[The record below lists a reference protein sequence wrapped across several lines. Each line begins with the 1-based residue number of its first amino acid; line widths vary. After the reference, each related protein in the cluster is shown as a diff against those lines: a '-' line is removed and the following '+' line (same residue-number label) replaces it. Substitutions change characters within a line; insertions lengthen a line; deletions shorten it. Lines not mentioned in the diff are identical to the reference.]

1 MYTFWKRTVPPPEL
15 AVFDAVNRETCVV
28 RRPVTNTPMQA
39 LVLMNSPTHV
49 ESARG
54 LANQLLRMELPQD
67 ERLSRL
73 FRIVVSR
80 PILDAE
86 LLVLTTLLDS
96 QLKAFKRDQTAAQA
110 LLDFGESNV
119 IGTID
124 VTELAAWTVVCSTV
138 MMTDEALYKP

>member
-1 MYTFWKRTVPPPEL
+1 
-15 AVFDAVNRETCVV
+15 
-28 RRPVTNTPMQA
+28 
-39 LVLMNSPTHV
+39 
-49 ESARG
+49 
-54 LANQLLRMELPQD
+54 MELSQD

-110 LLDFGESNV
+110 LLDVGESDV